1 MIFSANQKT
10 GLAGEVYAARQLVKR
25 GYSVRV
31 PPDFNQP
38 AVDLKVNGVLPVEV
52 KLSKRRTRRRGE
64 KTYPKW
70 QWNVSQ
76 VDTADRVLILIADD
90 GRRKHIFIMP
100 GALMAHRAVFEINSS
115 PETYRGMLAAF
126 KDNWEVVDYLL
137 EQRYRDNGQLSL
149 MGVGD
154 G

>member
-38 AVDLKVNGVLPVEV
+38 AVDLKINDVLPVEV
-52 KLSKRRTRRRGE
+52 KLSNRRTRRKGE
-64 KTYPKW
+64 KVYPKW
-70 QWNVSQ
+70 QWKTGSI
-76 VDTADRVLILIADD
+76 DTADRVLILIADD
-90 GRRKHIFIMP
+90 GEEKHLFILP
-100 GALMAHRAVFEINSS
+100 GALMAHRSSFEINSH
-115 PETYRGMLAAF
+115 PDVYRGMLAAF
-126 KDNWEVVDYLL
+126 RDNWDVVDFLL

-149 MGVGD
+149 MGG